1 MTRPLAVVVLA
12 AGLGT
17 RTKVSTPKVLLP
29 ICGRT
34 LLGTVL
40 DQVAEL
46 EPARTVVVLHHQK
59 DRVEAAIADR
69 PGLTIV
75 DQGPPRGTGHA
86 VQVAMGALA
95 DFDGDVLVCYG
106 DMPLVRAET
115 FAMLRAAKG
124 DDAAVILTA
133 FPDDVTGLGRIL
145 RDEQDRVVGIREEKD
160 CSEDEREIPEIN
172 VGITCYDAAALRES
186 LAKLSDDNAQGELYL
201 TDCVAHLI
209 AAGRGV
215 AGVEVDDPE
224 EAMGVNSLVQLA
236 LARQV
241 MQERILEHHL
251 LNGVLIEDPATTYI
265 DHGVT
270 IGRDTHILPCTV
282 IRAGVV
288 IGAGCEVGP
297 FAQLRVGATLEDGA
311 EVGNFCEVKKSTVGK
326 GTKAKHLTYLGDTR
340 IGAGANIGAGTIT
353 ANYDG
358 EAKHVTV
365 IEDGAFIGSGTVLV
379 APLTVGK
386 GAQTGAGAIVRK
398 NSAIGPGETW
408 VGVPARRLEPRG
420 GTK

>member
-1 MTRPLAVVVLA
+1 
-12 AGLGT
+12 
-17 RTKVSTPKVLLP
+17 
-29 ICGRT
+29 
-34 LLGTVL
+34 
-40 DQVAEL
+40 
-46 EPARTVVVLHHQK
+46 
-59 DRVEAAIADR
+59 
-69 PGLTIV
+69 
-75 DQGPPRGTGHA
+75 
-86 VQVAMGALA
+86 
-95 DFDGDVLVCYG
+95 
-106 DMPLVRAET
+106 
-115 FAMLRAAKG
+115 
-124 DDAAVILTA
+124 
-133 FPDDVTGLGRIL
+133 
-145 RDEQDRVVGIREEKD
+145 
-160 CSEDEREIPEIN
+160 
-172 VGITCYDAAALRES
+172 
-186 LAKLSDDNAQGELYL
+186 
-201 TDCVAHLI
+201 
-209 AAGRGV
+209 
-215 AGVEVDDPE
+215 
-224 EAMGVNSLVQLA
+224 MGVNSLVQLA